1 MYERFFL
8 HKAISPVVYAA
19 AEPTQAM
26 VDQYTLQAAA
36 NKIQKSK
43 EKAKKEYD
51 ETQRKNKEWQKDP
64 HYKLDGVQAREDGP
78 PWKNLLYG

>member
-1 MYERFFL
+1 MRGFSYIRL
-8 HKAISPVVYAA
+8 YHLSYMPLPNQHKQWSINIHYKRLA
-19 AEPTQAM
+19 
-26 VDQYTLQAAA
+26 D
-36 NKIQKSK
+36 KIQKSK